1 MRTYPSPVRVTA
13 RAERELVEVA
23 PGVRRGVY
31 FDAPE
36 GARQLSM
43 ILAEIDPGR
52 EIPLHRHE
60 VEEGFYVLD
69 GSGVVVVGG
78 QERLVATGSFC
89 IMPAREFHTVRN
101 TGGAVLRLVA
111 AFSGT
116 NVKMERKA

>member
-1 MRTYPSPVRVTA
+1 MRVTA
-13 RAERELVEVA
+13 RPERSLVEVV
-23 PGVRRGVY
+23 PGVRRGVF

-36 GARQLSM
+36 GAQQLSL

-69 GSGVVVVGG
+69 GSGAVVVGTE
-78 QERLVATGSFC
+78 ERSIAAGSFC
-89 IMPAREFHTVRN
+89 VMPAHEYHTVRN
-101 TGGAVLRLVA
+101 TAAGVLRLVA

-116 NVKMERKA
+116 NVKMERKQ

>member
-1 MRTYPSPVRVTA
+1 MQVTG
-13 RAERELVEVA
+13 RSERPLVEVA

-36 GARQLSM
+36 GSRQLSM

-60 VEEGFYVLD
+60 VEEGFFVLD

-78 QERLVATGSFC
+78 EERPIAAGSFC
-89 IMPAREFHTVRN
+89 VIPAREFHTVRN
-101 TGGAVLRLVA
+101 TGDALLRLVA
-111 AFSGT
+111 AFAGT
-116 NVKMERKA
+116 NVRMERKA